1 MQKYDPDPNTV
12 EMEFPEDKPLRVT
25 IYGQEF
31 PLKGKDPEFIHR
43 VADYV
48 NEKMMEVGANMP
60 GSTAIDK
67 VAIIAALNIAGELF
81 QLKQDNQSI
90 EEYIQSHSES
100 LIKSIDDHLNI
111 T

>member
-90 EEYIQSHSES
+90 EEYIQNHSES
-100 LIKSIDDHLNI
+100 LIKCIDDHLNI

>member
-12 EMEFPEDKPLRVT
+12 ELEFPEDKPLKVT

-31 PLKGKDPEFIHR
+31 PLKGKDPEFIHK
-43 VADYV
+43 VADFV

-60 GSTAIDK
+60 GSTTIEK

-81 QLKQDNQSI
+81 QLKLDNQSI

-100 LIKSIDDHLNI
+100 LIEYIDDHLNN

>member
-12 EMEFPEDKPLRVT
+12 ELEFPEDKPLKVT

-31 PLKGKDPEFIHR
+31 PLKGKDPEFILK
-43 VADYV
+43 VADFV

-60 GSTAIDK
+60 GTTTIDK

-90 EEYIQSHSES
+90 EEYIQNHSES

>member
-1 MQKYDPDPNTV
+1 
-12 EMEFPEDKPLRVT
+12 
-25 IYGQEF
+25 
-31 PLKGKDPEFIHR
+31 
-43 VADYV
+43 
-48 NEKMMEVGANMP
+48 MMEVGANMP

-90 EEYIQSHSES
+90 EEYIQNHSES

>member
-1 MQKYDPDPNTV
+1 MQKYEPDPNTV
-12 EMEFPEDKPLRVT
+12 ELKLPENKPVKVN

-31 PLKGKDPEFIHR
+31 PLKGKDSAFIHK

-48 NEKMMEVGANMP
+48 NEKMLEVGANMS
-60 GSTAIDK
+60 GTTAVEKI
-67 VAIIAALNIAGELF
+67 AIIAALNIAGELF
-81 QLKQDNQSI
+81 QMKQDNQSV

-100 LIKSIDDHLNI
+100 LIKLIDEHLD

>member
-12 EMEFPEDKPLRVT
+12 ELEFPEDKPLKVT

-31 PLKGKDPEFIHR
+31 PLKGKDPDFIHK

-48 NEKMMEVGANMP
+48 DGKMKEVGANMP
-60 GSTAIDK
+60 GSTTIDK
-67 VAIIAALNIAGELF
+67 VAIIAALNIAGELI
-81 QLKQDNQSI
+81 QLKQDSQSV
-90 EEYIQSHSES
+90 EEYIQNHSES
-100 LIKSIDDHLNI
+100 LIKLIDDHLNN

>member
-12 EMEFPEDKPLRVT
+12 ELEFPEDKPLKVS

-31 PLKGKDPEFIHR
+31 PLKGKDPELIR
-43 VADYV
+43 QVAAYV
-48 NEKMMEVGANMP
+48 DEKMMEVGANMP
-60 GSTAIDK
+60 GTTTIDK

-81 QLKQDNQSI
+81 QSKQDNQSV

-100 LIKSIDDHLNI
+100 LIKLIDDHLN
-111 T
+111 TP